1 MLIVFLQTMNPA
13 RIQQLT
19 ELLEDDPADSFCRY
33 ALALEYASDPSS
45 RKQAIEE
52 LELLKKNDPNY
63 LALYYQLGLLYYQ
76 EQQINEAKQVLM
88 VGLSLAKQQGNAHT
102 YSELEFLLDDIE

>member
-1 MLIVFLQTMNPA
+1 MNLV

-19 ELLEDDPADSFCRY
+19 EMLADDPADSFCRY

-63 LALYYQLGLLYYQ
+63 LALYYQLGLLYHQ
-76 EQQINEAKQVLM
+76 DQQMNVAKEVLLE
-88 VGLSLAKQQGNAHT
+88 GLSLAKEQGNAHT
-102 YSELEFLLDDIE
+102 YTELEFLLEDIE